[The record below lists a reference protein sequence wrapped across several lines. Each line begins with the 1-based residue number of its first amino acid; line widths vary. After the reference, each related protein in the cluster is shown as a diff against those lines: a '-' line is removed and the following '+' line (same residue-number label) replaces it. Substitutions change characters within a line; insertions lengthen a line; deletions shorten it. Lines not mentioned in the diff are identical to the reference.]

1 MGNGGLSLYRV
12 GQAATRNPLCHTRS
26 VSQLGIRFVIR
37 AVFPLH
43 KIETT
48 NLRIQELV
56 RSLIIIERTRLIESR
71 NTLRW
76 RKRSKFHLHLRN
88 FLATWI
94 LQFVSC
100 QVTHWIPQN
109 NCLVK
114 RARRQVLSA
123 RWERTGADWSV
134 MARKDLEGT
143 NGFFCRRKKTKVKLA
158 HCSTKL

>member
-1 MGNGGLSLYRV
+1 VGNGGLSLYRV

-37 AVFPLH
+37 AVVPLH

-48 NLRIQELV
+48 KLRIQELV
-56 RSLIIIERTRLIESR
+56 RSLIIIERTRLIKSR

-109 NCLVK
+109 NCPSLW
-114 RARRQVLSA
+114 APLDLSI
-123 RWERTGADWSV
+123 SS
-134 MARKDLEGT
+134 
-143 NGFFCRRKKTKVKLA
+143 RKKFKSPSIVLDCKRELQSNKYSIHFSRFIA
-158 HCSTKL
+158 EF